1 MTNTKELILKDKEIS
16 AFVKENNIS
25 VDKNIIPLYS
35 YLTKK
40 KKCASC
46 KGLDECVQELSG
58 QMPVLDVND
67 NRVDVAFAPCKYK
80 EESVALI
87 KKRSNLKT
95 MSCTFDGF
103 DFDNVEVNNA
113 RNITL
118 SKIKSILTSFKEGIT
133 PKGIYLYGKYG
144 CGKSYLLAF
153 LAKRLSDGG
162 KKVIFAYY
170 PDLVR
175 QIKSS
180 ISTGKLEAIVN
191 ELKDVDCLFLDDF
204 GGEQN
209 SEFIRD
215 EVLGAI
221 LQDRMMNNLFTCI
234 SSNISP
240 ELLVDHISNGNK
252 EIDLVKASRIY
263 ERIKTLM
270 DFIELVDKNYR

>member
-1 MTNTKELILKDKEIS
+1 MQSAKELILKNKKACSFIKD
-16 AFVKENNIS
+16 NNINI
-25 VDKNIIPLYS
+25 DENIIPLFS
-35 YLTKK
+35 YVSKIE
-40 KKCASC
+40 KCNAC
-46 KGLDECVQELSG
+46 KGLSMCTQTLRGKEPTLEKG
-58 QMPVLDVND
+58 LDHVE
-67 NRVDVAFAPCKYK
+67 VTYQTCKYLQD
-80 EESVALI
+80 EENLLR
-87 KKRSNLKT
+87 KRSNLKT
-95 MSCTFDGF
+95 ISCTFEGF
-103 DFDNVEVNNA
+103 DFENVEVNQA
-113 RNITL
+113 RSQVL
-118 SKIKSILTSFKEGIT
+118 SKIKSILTSFKDNVT

-180 ISTGKLEAIVN
+180 ISQGKLEEIVD
-191 ELKDVDCLFLDDF
+191 ELKMVDCLFLDDF

-234 SSNISP
+234 SSNISK

-252 EIDLVKASRIY
+252 EIDLVKASRIF

-270 DFIELVDKNYR
+270 EFIELDDKNYR

>member
-1 MTNTKELILKDKEIS
+1 MINTKELVLKNKEIS
-16 AFVKENNIS
+16 TFVKENNIS
-25 VDKNIIPLYS
+25 IDKNLIPLYS

-40 KKCASC
+40 KKCSSC
-46 KGLDECVQELSG
+46 KGLDECLQELRG
-58 QMPVLDVND
+58 QMPVLELND
-67 NRVDVAFAPCKYK
+67 ERVDVAFAPCKYK
-80 EESVALI
+80 DEEEEI
-87 KKRSNLKT
+87 IRKRSNLKT
-95 MSCTFDGF
+95 MSCTFEGF
-103 DFDNVEVNNA
+103 DFENVEVNNA
-113 RNITL
+113 RSITL
-118 SKIKSILTSFKEGIT
+118 SKIKSILTSFKEGVT

>member
-1 MTNTKELILKDKEIS
+1 MTDIKALVLKNKQVNDFIKEH
-16 AFVKENNIS
+16 NIDI
-25 VDKNIIPLYS
+25 DKNLIHLYS
-35 YLTKK
+35 YV
-40 KKCASC
+40 C
-46 KGLDECVQELSG
+46 KIKACQTCQGLENCSQTVSG
-58 QMPVLDVND
+58 QMPSLDLNT
-67 NRVDVAFAPCKYK
+67 NRVEVVFTPCKYL
-80 EESVALI
+80 EEEQALLR
-87 KKRSNLKT
+87 KRSNLKT
-95 MSCTFDGF
+95 LSCSFDGF
-103 DFDNVEVNNA
+103 DFDNVEVNQA
-113 RNITL
+113 RNTTL
-118 SKIKSILTSFKEGIT
+118 SAIKNILTTYKEGHT
-133 PKGIYLYGKYG
+133 PKGLYLYGKYG
-144 CGKSYLLAF
+144 CGKTYLLAF

-180 ISTGKLEAIVN
+180 IATGKLEAIVD
-191 ELKDVDCLFLDDF
+191 ELKEVDCLFLDDF

-240 ELLVDHISNGNK
+240 ELLVEHISNGNK

-270 DFIELVDKNYR
+270 EFVELVDKNYR

>member
-1 MTNTKELILKDKEIS
+1 MINVKELVLKNKNVK
-16 AFVKENNIS
+16 AFVKDNS
-25 VDKNIIPLYS
+25 VDVDNNLIQLYS
-35 YLTKK
+35 YVSKI
-40 KKCASC
+40 KKCETC
-46 KGLDECVQELSG
+46 EGLALCSQTVKG
-58 QMPVLDVND
+58 QMPTLDLSG
-67 NRVDVAFAPCKYK
+67 NRVEVVFTPCHYFQ
-80 EESVALI
+80 EEEILN

-95 MSCTFDGF
+95 LSCSFDGF
-103 DFDNVEVNNA
+103 DFENVEVNQA
-113 RNITL
+113 RNATL
-118 SKIKSILTSFKEGIT
+118 SAIKNILTTYKEGYS

-180 ISTGKLEAIVN
+180 ISTGKLESIVD
-191 ELKDVDCLFLDDF
+191 ELKEVDCLFLDDF

-221 LQDRMMNNLFTCI
+221 LQERMMNNLFTCI

-240 ELLVDHISNGNK
+240 ELLVDHLSNGNK

-270 DFIELVDKNYR
+270 NFIELVDKNYR

>member
-1 MTNTKELILKDKEIS
+1 MNNTKELVLKNKEVS
-16 AFVKENNIS
+16 SFVKENNIS
-25 VDKNIIPLYS
+25 VDDNLIALYS
-35 YLTKK
+35 YISKK
-40 KKCASC
+40 KRCEKCL
-46 KGLDECVQELSG
+46 GLSECTQELKG
-58 QMPVLDVND
+58 QTPLLDINGK
-67 NRVDVAFAPCKYK
+67 RVDVSFVPC
-80 EESVALI
+80 EHM
-87 KKRSNLKT
+87 KKKSNLKT
-95 MSCTFDGF
+95 MSCSFEGYDLE
-103 DFDNVEVNNA
+103 NVEVNQA
-113 RNITL
+113 RSLVL
-118 SKIKSILTSFKEGIT
+118 SKIKNILVEFKDEKT

-153 LAKRLSDGG
+153 LAKRLSESG

-180 ISTGKLEAIVN
+180 ISTGKLESIVN
-191 ELKDVDCLFLDDF
+191 ELKDADCLFLDDF

-240 ELLVDHISNGNK
+240 ELLVDHISNGSK

-270 DFIELVDKNYR
+270 DFIELIDKNYR